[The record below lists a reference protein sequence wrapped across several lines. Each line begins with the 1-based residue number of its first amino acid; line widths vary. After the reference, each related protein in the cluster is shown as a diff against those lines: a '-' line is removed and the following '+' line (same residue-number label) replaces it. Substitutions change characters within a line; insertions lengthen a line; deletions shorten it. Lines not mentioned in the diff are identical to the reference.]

1 MNIHMDLKNMRLNYE
16 KSSIDFNNLF
26 DNPFSFFSLWMN
38 DAINV
43 VKEANAFVLSTVSRN
58 NLPSSRVVLLKHFD
72 QNGFIFYTNYESDK
86 SIDISNNKFVSL
98 NFYWPNLERQV
109 RISGKAS
116 RISAEKSD
124 TYFKSRPKES
134 KIGALLSHQSEE
146 IDLNYDFS
154 ERFQKIKDSL
164 KNSEIKRP
172 DNWGGIII
180 KPNFFEFWQGKP
192 SRLHDRIC
200 YKIKENKWIL
210 YRLSP

>member
-1 MNIHMDLKNMRLNYE
+1 MRLNYE

-43 VKEANAFVLSTVSRN
+43 VKEANAFVLSTVSN
-58 NLPSSRVVLLKHFD
+58 NNTPSSRVVLLKHFD

-109 RISGKAS
+109 RISGKAN

-124 TYFKSRPKES
+124 AYFKSRPKES

-154 ERFQKIKDSL
+154 ERFQKIKDSF

-200 YKIKENKWIL
+200 YKIKENKWTL

>member
-1 MNIHMDLKNMRLNYE
+1 MDLKNMRLNYE

-43 VKEANAFVLSTVSRN
+43 VKEANAFVLSTVSN
-58 NLPSSRVVLLKHFD
+58 NNIPSSRVVLLKHFD
-72 QNGFIFYTNYESDK
+72 QNGFVFYTNYESDK
-86 SIDISNNKFVSL
+86 SIDISNNKFVSM

-109 RISGKAS
+109 RISGKAN

-154 ERFQKIKDSL
+154 ERFQKIKDSF

-192 SRLHDRIC
+192 SRLHDRLAYELIDGNWI
-200 YKIKENKWIL
+200 YK
-210 YRLSP
+210 RFSP

>member
-1 MNIHMDLKNMRLNYE
+1 MDLKNMRLNYE

>member
-1 MNIHMDLKNMRLNYE
+1 MRLNYE

-43 VKEANAFVLSTVSRN
+43 VKEANAFVLSTVSN
-58 NLPSSRVVLLKHFD
+58 NNTPSSRVVLLKHFD

-116 RISAEKSD
+116 RISSEKSD

-164 KNSEIKRP
+164 KSSEIKRP

>member
-1 MNIHMDLKNMRLNYE
+1 MRLNYE

-43 VKEANAFVLSTVSRN
+43 VKEANAFVLSTVSN
-58 NLPSSRVVLLKHFD
+58 NNIPSSRVVLLKHFD
-72 QNGFIFYTNYESDK
+72 QNGFIFYTNYDSDK

-116 RISAEKSD
+116 RISSEKSD

>member
-1 MNIHMDLKNMRLNYE
+1 MRLNYE

-172 DNWGGIII
+172 DNWGGIIR

-192 SRLHDRIC
+192 SRVRDRIC
-200 YKIKENKWIL
+200 
-210 YRLSP
+210 

>member
-1 MNIHMDLKNMRLNYE
+1 MRLNYK

-26 DNPFSFFSLWMN
+26 DNPFSFFSVWMS

-43 VKEANAFVLSTVSRN
+43 VAEANAFVLSTVSN
-58 NLPSSRVVLLKHFD
+58 NNIPSSRVVLLKHFD
-72 QNGFIFYTNYESDK
+72 QKGFVFYTNYESDK
-86 SIDISNNKFVSL
+86 SIDISKNKFVSL

-109 RISGKAS
+109 RISGKAN

-124 TYFKSRPKES
+124 EYFKSRPKES
-134 KIGALLSHQSEE
+134 KIGAVLSQQSKE

-154 ERFQKIKDSL
+154 ETFQSLKDSL
-164 KNSEIKRP
+164 KNNEIDRP

-200 YKIKENKWIL
+200 YKIKDKKWIL

>member
-1 MNIHMDLKNMRLNYE
+1 MDLKNMRLNYE

-43 VKEANAFVLSTVSRN
+43 VKEANAFVLSTVSN
-58 NLPSSRVVLLKHFD
+58 NNIPSSRVVLLKHFD
-72 QNGFIFYTNYESDK
+72 QNGFVFYTNYQSDK

-109 RISGKAS
+109 RISGKAN

-210 YRLSP
+210 YRLAP

>member
-1 MNIHMDLKNMRLNYE
+1 MRLNYE

>member
-1 MNIHMDLKNMRLNYE
+1 MDLKNMRLNYE

-72 QNGFIFYTNYESDK
+72 QNGFVFYTNYESDK

-109 RISGKAS
+109 RISGEAN

-124 TYFKSRPKES
+124 EYFTSRPKES

-154 ERFQKIKDSL
+154 QRLQEIKDSL
-164 KNSEIKRP
+164 ENSEIKRP

>member
-43 VKEANAFVLSTVSRN
+43 VKEANAFVLSTVSN
-58 NLPSSRVVLLKHFD
+58 NNIPSSRVVLLKHFD
-72 QNGFIFYTNYESDK
+72 QNGFVFYTNYESDK
-86 SIDISNNKFVSL
+86 SIDISNNQFVSL

-109 RISGKAS
+109 RISGKAN

-124 TYFKSRPKES
+124 EYFKSRPKES
-134 KIGALLSHQSEE
+134 KIGAVLSQQSKE
-146 IDLNYDFS
+146 IDLKYDFS
-154 ERFQKIKDSL
+154 ETFQSLKDSL
-164 KNSEIKRP
+164 KNNEIDRP

-200 YKIKENKWIL
+200 YKIKRK
-210 YRLSP
+210 

>member
-1 MNIHMDLKNMRLNYE
+1 MRLNYE

-164 KNSEIKRP
+164 KSSEIKRP

-200 YKIKENKWIL
+200 YKIKENKWTL

>member
-1 MNIHMDLKNMRLNYE
+1 MKNHQLILIIYL
-16 KSSIDFNNLF
+16 IILF
-26 DNPFSFFSLWMN
+26 LFSLWMN

-43 VKEANAFVLSTVSRN
+43 VKEANAFVLSTVSN
-58 NLPSSRVVLLKHFD
+58 NNIPSSRVVLLKHFD
-72 QNGFIFYTNYESDK
+72 QNGFVFYTNYESDK

>member
-43 VKEANAFVLSTVSRN
+43 VKEANAFVLSTVSN
-58 NLPSSRVVLLKHFD
+58 NNIPSSRVVLLKHFD
-72 QNGFIFYTNYESDK
+72 QNGFVFYTNYESDK

-116 RISAEKSD
+116 RISSEKSD

-200 YKIKENKWIL
+200 YKIKENK
-210 YRLSP
+210 

>member
-1 MNIHMDLKNMRLNYE
+1 MDLKNMRLNYE

-43 VKEANAFVLSTVSRN
+43 VKEANAFVLSTVSN
-58 NLPSSRVVLLKHFD
+58 NNTPSSRVVLLKHFD

-109 RISGKAS
+109 RISGKAN

-124 TYFKSRPKES
+124 AYFKSRPKES

>member
-1 MNIHMDLKNMRLNYE
+1 MRLDYE

-26 DNPFSFFSLWMN
+26 DNPFSLFSVWMS
-38 DAINV
+38 DAMNV
-43 VKEANAFVLSTVSRN
+43 VAEANAFVLSTVSSN
-58 NLPSSRVVLLKHFD
+58 NIPSSRVVLLKHFD
-72 QNGFIFYTNYESDK
+72 QNGFVFYTNYESAK

-109 RISGKAS
+109 RILGKAD
-116 RISAEKSD
+116 RISAKKSD
-124 TYFKSRPKES
+124 EYFKSRPKES
-134 KIGALLSHQSEE
+134 KIGALISNQSEE

-154 ERFQKIKDSL
+154 QTFQSLKDSL
-164 KNSEIKRP
+164 KNNDIKRP

-180 KPNFFEFWQGKP
+180 KPYIFEFWQGKP

-200 YKIKENKWIL
+200 YKIKENKWTL